1 MYRAEVGSLK
11 CTGFVALS
19 WKEVKASFSH
29 THLPEF
35 RIAAR
40 QAEPREYYHVRLF
53 TNVRARGPHPTEAS
67 GPAATAWQLMDV
79 FGSRPALSN
88 EPAGSIFNT
97 LGKNPKARRS
107 QMHSDGIHHS
117 AMHFHFRDPAPWVQ
131 CAFFRAQNQSFT
143 GPARSQDAPWL
154 LSVPSALMISHSLS
168 NHSDGAHRLR

>member
-67 GPAATAWQLMDV
+67 GPAATSRRFGQPP
-79 FGSRPALSN
+79 FGSHT
-88 EPAGSIFNT
+88 ET
-97 LGKNPKARRS
+97 YYC
-107 QMHSDGIHHS
+107 HH
-117 AMHFHFRDPAPWVQ
+117 
-131 CAFFRAQNQSFT
+131 
-143 GPARSQDAPWL
+143 L
-154 LSVPSALMISHSLS
+154 LA
-168 NHSDGAHRLR
+168 